1 MISNSKNILI
11 VEDEDIIRSSLRKLL
26 ERHHYTIS
34 EAVSVKA
41 ARESFNLNTFDL
53 IISDLRLP
61 GGPGTDLIIP
71 AGCVP
76 VIIMTSYASLRSAV
90 ETMRQGAVDYI
101 SKPFDYDE
109 IINSVKRVINES
121 SQEIDLAIED
131 NKLLIGSSPHI
142 LTILRTIHRAAP
154 SSAAVLIQGA
164 GGTGK
169 RVIAQAIHNASANA
183 ERVFLTIN
191 CASTTAG
198 QLTEYLDQLK
208 MEEVGT
214 LFLANVCE
222 LDANLQQLALSAI
235 HHKNHYRLI
244 ASSSPDLQ
252 ALSQT
257 GLFRKDLFYRLNV
270 VNIQVPTLRERAM
283 DIANLSSY
291 FLEQYEKELG
301 YQVTLSAQAIEAMSA
316 YHWPGNVRELQN
328 MLYRGSLL
336 SEPGEP
342 ISPKVLGLKQPPD
355 EPEDITPGGG
365 AQVDTVINAP
375 VGCSLSDY
383 FTSFVLENQVNM
395 SETALAKQ
403 LGISRKSL
411 WERRSKLGISRKN
424 TK

>member
-1 MISNSKNILI
+1 MISKSKNILI

-41 ARESFNLNTFDL
+41 ARESFNLNSFDL

-109 IINSVKRVINES
+109 ILNSVKRVINES
-121 SQEIDLAIED
+121 SQEIDQAIED
-131 NKLLIGSSPHI
+131 NKFLIGSSPHI

>member
-1 MISNSKNILI
+1 MANSKNILI

-41 ARESFNLNTFDL
+41 ARESFNLNSFDL

-61 GGPGTDLIIP
+61 GGPGTDLINP
-71 AGCVP
+71 ASCVP

-109 IINSVKRVINES
+109 ILNSVKRVTNES

-131 NKLLIGSSPHI
+131 NKLLIGSSTHI

-154 SSAAVLIQGA
+154 SSAAVLIQGE

-183 ERVFLTIN
+183 ERAFLTIN
-191 CASTTAG
+191 CASTKAG
-198 QLTEYLDQLK
+198 QLTEYLDELK
-208 MEEVGT
+208 MEDVGT

-244 ASSSPDLQ
+244 ASSSSDLQ

-283 DIANLSSY
+283 DIANLSDY
-291 FLEQYEKELG
+291 FLEQYGKQLG

-342 ISPKVLGLKQPPD
+342 ISHKVLGLERPPD

-365 AQVDTVINAP
+365 SQMDTVINAP

-411 WERRSKLGISRKN
+411 WERRNKLGISRKN
-424 TK
+424 AK

>member
-1 MISNSKNILI
+1 MTSNSKNILI

-26 ERHHYTIS
+26 ERHHYSIS

-41 ARESFNLNTFDL
+41 ARESFNLNSFDL

-61 GGPGTDLIIP
+61 GGPGTDLINP

-109 IINSVKRVINES
+109 ILNSVKRVINES
-121 SQEIDLAIED
+121 SQEIDLAIEE
-131 NKLLIGSSPHI
+131 NKLLMGSSPDI
-142 LTILRTIHRAAP
+142 LAILRTIHRAAP

-169 RVIAQAIHNASANA
+169 RIIAQAVHNASVNA
-183 ERVFLTIN
+183 ERPFLTIN
-191 CASTTAG
+191 CASTNES
-198 QLTEYLDQLK
+198 QLIEYLNRLK
-208 MEEVGT
+208 TEDIGT

-222 LDANLQQLALSAI
+222 LDANLQQLALAAI
-235 HHKNHYRLI
+235 QHKNRYRLI
-244 ASSSPDLQ
+244 ASSSQDLT
-252 ALSQT
+252 ALSQN
-257 GLFRKDLFYRLNV
+257 GQFRKDLFYRLNV
-270 VNIQVPTLRERAM
+270 VNIQVPTLQERVM
-283 DIANLSSY
+283 DIAHLSDY
-291 FLEQYEKELG
+291 FLEQYGRELG
-301 YQVTLSAQAIEAMSA
+301 YKVTLSAQAIESMAS

-342 ISPKVLGLKQPPD
+342 INPKVLGLEEVPD
-355 EPEDITPGGG
+355 QSQDITPAGVV
-365 AQVDTVINAP
+365 QMETVINAP

-424 TK
+424 AK

>member
-41 ARESFNLNTFDL
+41 ARESFNLNSFDL

-61 GGPGTDLIIP
+61 GGPGTDLINP
-71 AGCVP
+71 ASCVP

-109 IINSVKRVINES
+109 ILNSVKRVTNES

-191 CASTTAG
+191 CASTKAG
-198 QLTEYLDQLK
+198 QLTEYLDELK
-208 MEEVGT
+208 MEDVGT

-222 LDANLQQLALSAI
+222 LDANLQQLALSAVQ
-235 HHKNHYRLI
+235 HKNHYRLI
-244 ASSSPDLQ
+244 ASSSSDLQ
-252 ALSQT
+252 ALSQA

-283 DIANLSSY
+283 DIANLSDY

-342 ISPKVLGLKQPPD
+342 ISPKVLGLEQPPD
-355 EPEDITPGGG
+355 EYEDITPGGG

>member
-1 MISNSKNILI
+1 MANSKNILI

-41 ARESFNLNTFDL
+41 ARESFNLNSFDL

-61 GGPGTDLIIP
+61 GGPGTDLINP
-71 AGCVP
+71 ASCVP

-109 IINSVKRVINES
+109 ILNSVKRVTNES

-244 ASSSPDLQ
+244 ASSSSDLQ

-283 DIANLSSY
+283 DIANLSDY
-291 FLEQYEKELG
+291 FLEQYGKQLG

-342 ISPKVLGLKQPPD
+342 ISHKVLGLEQPPD
-355 EPEDITPGGG
+355 EPEDITPRGG
-365 AQVDTVINAP
+365 AQMDTVINAP

-411 WERRSKLGISRKN
+411 WERRNKLGISRKN
-424 TK
+424 AK

>member
-1 MISNSKNILI
+1 MISKSKNILI

-41 ARESFNLNTFDL
+41 ARESFNLNSFDL

-61 GGPGTDLIIP
+61 GGPGTDLINP
-71 AGCVP
+71 ASCVP

-109 IINSVKRVINES
+109 ILNSVKRVINES
-121 SQEIDLAIED
+121 SQEIDQAIED
-131 NKLLIGSSPHI
+131 NKFLIGSSPHI

-342 ISPKVLGLKQPPD
+342 ISHKVLGLEQPPD
-355 EPEDITPGGG
+355 EPEDITPGGD
-365 AQVDTVINAP
+365 AQIDTVINAP

-411 WERRSKLGISRKN
+411 WERRNKLGISRKN
-424 TK
+424 AK